1 MAAVLGSIVLLVC
14 LAALAVAAGIV
25 FILVGPL
32 PVNRKVA
39 IVSRIQPLPTAA
51 APVAMGS
58 MPIFDPAQASFSPVM
73 QPAQPVAVAVE
84 PPPPPARKQKPMPPI
99 APVQLRRPR
108 SGPAPVLRGSRMA
121 RGTEQGARTAATTS
135 SFDVEHTAPEAPMFE
150 VDDPTFLEDG
160 H

>member
-1 MAAVLGSIVLLVC
+1 MAAVLGSIVLLLC

-39 IVSRIQPLPTAA
+39 IASRIQPLPTAA
-51 APVAMGS
+51 APVAMG
-58 MPIFDPAQASFSPVM
+58 MPVFDPAQASFSTSTPVV
-73 QPAQPVAVAVE
+73 QVAAAVE
-84 PPPPPARKQKPMPPI
+84 PPPVPPPARKQKPLPPI

-121 RGTEQGARTAATTS
+121 RGTEQGARAAAATS